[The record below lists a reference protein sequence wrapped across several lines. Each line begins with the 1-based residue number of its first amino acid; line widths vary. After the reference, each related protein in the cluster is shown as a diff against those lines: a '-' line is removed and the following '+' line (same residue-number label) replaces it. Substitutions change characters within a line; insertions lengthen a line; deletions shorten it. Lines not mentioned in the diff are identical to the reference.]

1 MSYSISFYS
10 DSLIEIIND
19 SVEYGE
25 IQPAIFDFDG
35 TISLIREG
43 WQSVMIP
50 MMVEILMGTPNQE
63 SDKEI
68 QATVAEFVDRLTG
81 KLFQICIT

>member
-43 WQSVMIP
+43 WQSVMIH
-50 MMVEILMGTPNQE
+50 MMVEVLTGTPNNE

-68 QATVAEFVDRLTG
+68 QATVTEFVDRLTG

>member
-19 SVEYGE
+19 SVEYEE
-25 IQPAIFDFDG
+25 IQPVIFDFDG

-50 MMVEILMGTPNQE
+50 MMFEILTGTPNHE
-63 SDKEI
+63 SKEI
-68 QATVAEFVDRLTG
+68 QATITEFVDRLTG
-81 KLFQICIT
+81 KLFQIRIT